1 MDQLLAYHR
10 TRIPEFRQ
18 IIAALPKHRS
28 LTAAATNF
36 EEAIED
42 YIDRAKPNNSPVK
55 IKEANPNA
63 GLNNSFVVLNPA
75 YNEEHN
81 AWGGRRRISRMKRK
95 SRVKRKTRS
104 SRRYRR

>member
-1 MDQLLAYHR
+1 MIEMDELLVYRR

-18 IIAALPKHRS
+18 IIRALPKHRS
-28 LTAAATNF
+28 LKAAATTF

-42 YIDRAKPNNSPVK
+42 YIDHAKPNNSPVK
-55 IKEANPNA
+55 IEEANANA

-81 AWGGRRRISRMKRK
+81 AWGGRRRKT
-95 SRVKRKTRS
+95 RVKRKTRR